1 MNVYSETE
9 KHELFG
15 TTNTTT
21 STPTVRAI
29 SYNCQQSQQNPTF
42 NPRVHTQT
50 ICAYCGIAGH
60 DVYSTCCDFAAS
72 MILSNEFLQKNRMTK
87 RQMIDKFCT
96 YQNERL
102 TKIKSPRRLSQRIQ
116 TAAQNKRISISSQV
130 KLLIEAIGDTI
141 EDDSKSSTDF
151 QSITLDDFDFLA
163 TTNSNNLDEFH
174 YASNTLNLQSNE

>member
-1 MNVYSETE
+1 M
-9 KHELFG
+9 
-15 TTNTTT
+15 
-21 STPTVRAI
+21 
-29 SYNCQQSQQNPTF
+29 
-42 NPRVHTQT
+42 
-50 ICAYCGIAGH
+50 
-60 DVYSTCCDFAAS
+60 
-72 MILSNEFLQKNRMTK
+72 MLSNEFLQKNRMTK
-87 RQMIDKFCT
+87 RQIIDKFQI

-102 TKIKSPRRLSQRIQ
+102 RQFKFQQRLSRRIQ

-163 TTNSNNLDEFH
+163 TTNENNLDEFH